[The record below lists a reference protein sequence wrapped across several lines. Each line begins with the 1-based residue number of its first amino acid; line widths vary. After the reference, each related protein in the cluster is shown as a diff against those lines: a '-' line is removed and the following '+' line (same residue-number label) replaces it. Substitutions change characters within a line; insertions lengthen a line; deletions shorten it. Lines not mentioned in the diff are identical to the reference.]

1 MRKKPK
7 EKLKERI
14 AEGWDQRREV
24 IRAKQK
30 ENNAA
35 CKKWKEV
42 NQ

>member
-7 EKLKERI
+7 EKLKAKI
-14 AEGWDQRREV
+14 AEGWNRRREV
-24 IRAKQK
+24 IKEKQK

-42 NQ
+42 NH